1 MKEVSSTAENHP
13 DPVPDPDTTLE
24 TEHEVEENDMDE
36 AEVEAEVEENDIDEG
51 GEEQE
56 PDHEDGDDGDEDE
69 IEEEDEFD
77 QRTPS
82 PPKKAT
88 RKTPRRKRPLMTK
101 GRMVPP
107 IDAPEGGYPGGPSD
121 LSLLPSFGK
130 HIANALWLGQVF
142 N

>member
-1 MKEVSSTAENHP
+1 
-13 DPVPDPDTTLE
+13 
-24 TEHEVEENDMDE
+24 MDE
-36 AEVEAEVEENDIDEG
+36 AEYEENEMDEGEEEHENEVEDDDEERTDG
-51 GEEQE
+51 G
-56 PDHEDGDDGDEDE
+56 GNEDE
-69 IEEEDEFD
+69 EEMDEEDEERTD
-77 QRTPS
+77 GRTPS
-82 PPKKAT
+82 PPRKPT
-88 RKTPRRKRPLMTK
+88 RKTPRRKRPIMTK